1 MFSIIYI
8 LYIVRFSMFCEQYI
22 YFLYF
27 SELICSRQPYF
38 SFFIRRFT
46 LMKVGKKIKLA
57 RTLKE
62 LTQKELSHLV
72 NLSYDRVRQYES
84 DVRTPRENQLKVFSD
99 ALGFPLYFFTDHKMD
114 NYNDIYQIL
123 FELESE
129 YGAAIRKTEFGHYV
143 LEFDDTHLDNMLKI
157 WYSKQQ
163 EKEMGKI
170 SEENYELWKGTYPS
184 SFADDCKKK
193 ITDYQE
199 NLKQTE
205 TLSPTQ
211 VISPLGDESLKI
223 ILNLIVDKFS
233 HCENMDEVA
242 EAVQDIKDMISK

>member
-1 MFSIIYI
+1 
-8 LYIVRFSMFCEQYI
+8 
-22 YFLYF
+22 
-27 SELICSRQPYF
+27 
-38 SFFIRRFT
+38 
-46 LMKVGKKIKLA
+46 MKVGKKIKLA

-114 NYNDIYQIL
+114 DYNDIYQIL

-129 YGAAIRKTEFGHYV
+129 YGVAIRKTEFGHYV

-163 EKEMGKI
+163 EKELGKI
-170 SEENYELWKGTYPS
+170 SEENYELWKGTYPLS
-184 SFADDCKKK
+184 HADDCKKK
-193 ITDYQE
+193 ITDYRE
-199 NLKQTE
+199 NLKQEE
-205 TLSPTQ
+205 TLSSIQ
-211 VISPLGDESLKI
+211 VTSPLSNESLKI
-223 ILNLIVDKFS
+223 ILNLIADKFS
-233 HCENMDEVA
+233 HCENMAEVA
-242 EAVQDIKDMISK
+242 EAVQDIKDMIPK